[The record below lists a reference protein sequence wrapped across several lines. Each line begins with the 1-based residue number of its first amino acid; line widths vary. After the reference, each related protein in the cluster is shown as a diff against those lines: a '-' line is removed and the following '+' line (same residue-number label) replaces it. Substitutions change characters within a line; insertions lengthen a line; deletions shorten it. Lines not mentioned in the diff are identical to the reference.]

1 VLINITKQIKILF
14 YLYKA
19 MKLTKGKLS
28 KIQNK
33 KKQSLKRFK
42 KVGKTRKSK
51 TFRKRKHVN
60 LHNASLKKYKGGQTE
75 PIEAKPVTNELE
87 TTQTYPI
94 TQTSL
99 TPSSEQAAQ
108 TTLEEQEPL
117 LEEGQQNLEEVN
129 PTLEE
134 EGQQN
139 LEEVKSTLEEG
150 QQNLEEVNPTL
161 EEEGQQN
168 LEEVKP
174 TLEEEGP
181 TIGEEVKPTLEEDG
195 EQNLEEVNPTLEEDG
210 GQNLEEPL
218 VDSTTSEEPISSDTI
233 EGSGSDQE
241 LPPPISEEGSS
252 ESEIE
257 TNSLDNAVGSDDNVS
272 SEESPKF
279 DAEPV
284 SVDATPVENTPPI
297 VVESLENLLD
307 YISTKIAKKLKQQ
320 SSSFGN
326 ETESGLNRDSF
337 NSVANANET
346 LAES

>member
-1 VLINITKQIKILF
+1 
-14 YLYKA
+14 

-75 PIEAKPVTNELE
+75 PIEAKPVTNEVE

-129 PTLEE
+129 PILE
-134 EGQQN
+134 
-139 LEEVKSTLEEG
+139 EEG

-168 LEEVKP
+168 LEEVNP
-174 TLEEEGP
+174 ILEEEG
-181 TIGEEVKPTLEEDG
+181 
-195 EQNLEEVNPTLEEDG
+195 Q
-210 GQNLEEPL
+210 QNLEEPL

>member
-1 VLINITKQIKILF
+1 
-14 YLYKA
+14 

-75 PIEAKPVTNELE
+75 PIEAKPVTNEVE

-108 TTLEEQEPL
+108 TTLEEQEPT

-129 PTLEE
+129 PILEE

-139 LEEVKSTLEEG
+139 LEEVK
-150 QQNLEEVNPTL
+150 PTL

-174 TLEEEGP
+174 TLEEGP
-181 TIGEEVKPTLEEDG
+181 TIG
-195 EQNLEEVNPTLEEDG
+195 EEVNPTLEEDG
-210 GQNLEEPL
+210 EQNLEEPL

>member
-1 VLINITKQIKILF
+1 
-14 YLYKA
+14 
-19 MKLTKGKLS
+19 
-28 KIQNK
+28 
-33 KKQSLKRFK
+33 
-42 KVGKTRKSK
+42 
-51 TFRKRKHVN
+51 
-60 LHNASLKKYKGGQTE
+60 
-75 PIEAKPVTNELE
+75 
-87 TTQTYPI
+87 
-94 TQTSL
+94 
-99 TPSSEQAAQ
+99 
-108 TTLEEQEPL
+108 
-117 LEEGQQNLEEVN
+117 
-129 PTLEE
+129 LEE

-139 LEEVKSTLEEG
+139 LEEVK
-150 QQNLEEVNPTL
+150 PTL

-174 TLEEEGP
+174 TLEEGP
-181 TIGEEVKPTLEEDG
+181 TIG
-195 EQNLEEVNPTLEEDG
+195 EEVNPTLEEDG
-210 GQNLEEPL
+210 EQNLEEPL

>member
-1 VLINITKQIKILF
+1 
-14 YLYKA
+14 

-117 LEEGQQNLEEVN
+117 
-129 PTLEE
+129 
-134 EGQQN
+134 
-139 LEEVKSTLEEG
+139 LEEG

>member
-1 VLINITKQIKILF
+1 
-14 YLYKA
+14 

-75 PIEAKPVTNELE
+75 PIEAKPVTNEVE

-108 TTLEEQEPL
+108 TTLEEQEP
-117 LEEGQQNLEEVN
+117 
-129 PTLEE
+129 
-134 EGQQN
+134 
-139 LEEVKSTLEEG
+139 TLEEG
-150 QQNLEEVNPTL
+150 QQNLEEVNPIL

-174 TLEEEGP
+174 TLEEGP
-181 TIGEEVKPTLEEDG
+181 TIG
-195 EQNLEEVNPTLEEDG
+195 EEVNPTLEEDG
-210 GQNLEEPL
+210 EQNLEEPL